1 MSSRVVKKE
10 RCPKCAELGKDRKG
24 DNLVSYDDGH
34 SYCFGCGYTL
44 NGNTRKLSNFINN
57 NSQPA
62 PIKHKVFL
70 PADCVFEYP
79 DVVLDW
85 VGQYELSMGTLLRNR
100 VMWSPSKERLIF
112 PIIGGE
118 DNFIAYVGR
127 NFNLSDGKPKWVA
140 YGDLKNTFHIMGP
153 FYEGIPLVLCEDIVS
168 AIKLSKTVRAM
179 PIFGSHIG
187 IERWKRLSKLM
198 SRGSQCIIWLD
209 PDMRT
214 TAVSESA
221 LGSSIGLKIRTVL
234 SDKDPKE
241 HTYDEIKGILKC
253 N

>member
-1 MSSRVVKKE
+1 MSSRVIKKE

-44 NGNTRKLSNFINN
+44 NSSSRKLSNFINT

-70 PADCVFEYP
+70 PSDCVFEYP

-118 DNFIAYVGR
+118 DDFIAYAGR

-140 YGDLKNTFHIMGP
+140 YGDLKNTYHIMGNQLKA
-153 FYEGIPLVLCEDIVS
+153 PLVICEDIVS
-168 AIKLSKTVRAM
+168 ALKLSSIAQSM
-179 PIFGSHIG
+179 PLFGNNIG
-187 IERWKRLSKLM
+187 IERWKRLFKLM
-198 SRGSQCIIWLD
+198 PRGSQYVIWLD

-214 TAVSESA
+214 KAVEESA
-221 LGSSIGLKIRTVL
+221 LGSSIGLKIRTIL

-241 HTYDEIKGILKC
+241 HPYDEIRNILA
-253 N
+253 